1 MLKSKMDM
9 TRLRLGI
16 DVGSTTTKVVALD
29 DACRVIFDKYV
40 RHLARAR
47 ESVVEVLSEL
57 KERVGEACEVSLRI
71 TGSIGMGIAERV
83 GLPFIQ
89 EVVAASKCIQ
99 SKYPAVQS
107 MIDIGGEDAKVV
119 FFRDGEARDLRMNGQ
134 CAGGTGAFIDQMAII
149 LGCSVAELNQLA
161 LHSQQIYPIASRC
174 GVFCKTD
181 IQNLIAKNV
190 SREDIAASIFRAVA
204 VQTVMTLA
212 HGCEIGR
219 PLLFCG
225 GPLTYIPALRKAFVD
240 YMQLDTN
247 EVILPERGTLLPAEG
262 AALAHIDDEQF
273 LTIDVLIDKINA
285 AYQNAGHASADALAP
300 IFKGPDDYRAWLD
313 RMSRSKLPAVPL
325 ADEIARV
332 KPIVQNLGETEAH
345 SGKDVG
351 VIDAY
356 LGIDSGST
364 TTKIVVLNAEGHII
378 YDYYAA
384 NGGNPIHA
392 VEEGLKQLSTRLGSS
407 GTRLRIVGSASTGY
421 GEDLIRAAFQL
432 DHGIIETIA
441 HFLAAHHIDP
451 DVSFILD
458 IGGQDMKAIFVQNG
472 VINRMEINEACSSGC
487 GSFLSTFATSL
498 GYNVSDFA
506 DEARKSQAPCDLGTR
521 CTVFMNS
528 KVKQVL
534 REGASVADLSAG
546 LAYSVVRN
554 CLYKVLKLKHTRE
567 LGDHIV
573 VQGGTMRNDAVVRA
587 LELLSGAQVSRC
599 DKPELM
605 GAFGCALY
613 AMSHTQPKA
622 DDQIPHLDDILRSSA
637 YSQKNVYCHGCENQ
651 CLVSTYKFAGG
662 KTYFSGNRCE
672 RVFVNGGK
680 AKRKGLNVYEQ
691 KLHELFDRATPSSQD
706 GLASAQTPQPLQ
718 TPQPPQTPRPPL
730 RPQIGIPRGLNQFE
744 EFPFWHALFT
754 HAGFDVVLSSPS
766 NYRKYERDAGM
777 VMSDNICFPAKLM
790 HSHVRDLV
798 ERGVKRI
805 FLPFVIYEHSN
816 GGQNSFNCPIVSG
829 YSEVIKSVQGDMA
842 QLISPTISFK
852 DERLLRQQC
861 RDLLKSLGV
870 NGFGIRGHRFIDQ
883 AIDQAIYAQRQYEER
898 LVRLC
903 ENVLREARNN
913 HRLVIM
919 LVGRPY
925 HSDPL
930 IQHQVADMI
939 AGMGIDVITD
949 DYVRDKDIDI
959 HDVHHVSQ
967 WAYPTRI
974 LKAAKWC
981 AQQGNDVHL
990 VQFTSFGC
998 GPDAFLVDEIRDLMV
1013 RYHKSVTLL
1022 KLDDINNVGSMKLRI
1037 RSLVESLKLA
1047 SGVDRPH
1054 EAERFVTTPI
1064 FDETMRGRKILAPYF
1079 TQFISP
1085 LLPSIV
1091 KLVGL
1096 DLECLPLSDKI
1107 SGDMGLRYANNEVC
1121 YPATLVVG
1129 DFVKAFREGRYDPDK
1144 TAVVMSQTGGQ
1155 CRASNYISLIKK
1167 ALVDAGFPQVP
1178 VISLTFGEDMGNVQP
1193 GFNVPWR
1200 KIIVIAFFAVLY
1212 SDFIAKLY
1220 YPTAVREREPGLALR
1235 LKDKYL
1241 QLGCEAIEQRSSR
1254 RLTQLAEEAVTE
1266 FNAACLERETAK
1278 VGVVGEIF
1286 LKFHPFAQL
1295 HVVDWLMERGIEV
1308 APPVLLDFFA
1318 QSFVNRKVNLRTKV
1332 ERSSVPDF
1340 IFDAVYLL
1348 IRRQLGKF
1356 NRIGQRFRYYLPFH
1370 DIVDEAHASQEI
1382 VSLSAQFGEG
1392 WLLPA
1397 EVAEYARQGINHVIS
1412 LQPFGCIAN
1421 HIVARGVERRIKQVY
1436 PDMNLLS
1443 LDFDSGVSEVNI
1455 TNRLLLFIDSLK

>member
-1 MLKSKMDM
+1 MLERMNIS
-9 TRLRLGI
+9 RLRLGI
-16 DVGSTTTKVVALD
+16 DVGSTTTKLVALD
-29 DACRVIFDKYV
+29 GDNHIFFDKYI
-40 RHLARAR
+40 RHMAKAL
-47 ESVVEVLSEL
+47 ESVVDVLSEL
-57 KERVGEACEVSLRI
+57 KAKVGGAYEVSLRI

-83 GLPFIQ
+83 GLPFVQ

-99 SKYPAVQS
+99 VKYPEVKS

-119 FFRDGEARDLRMNGQ
+119 FFRNGEAQDLRMNGQ
-134 CAGGTGAFIDQMAII
+134 CAGGTGAFIDQMSII
-149 LGCSVAELNQLA
+149 LGCTVDELNQLA
-161 LHSQQIYPIASRC
+161 LRATQVYPIASRC

-212 HGCEIGR
+212 HGCEIER

-240 YMQLDTN
+240 YMHLD
-247 EVILPERGTLLPAEG
+247 EKDVILPERGTLLPAEG
-262 AALAHIDDEQF
+262 SALAVVRDEEYLPIDS
-273 LTIDVLIDKINA
+273 LIQKIREAYNA
-285 AYQNAGHASADALAP
+285 KGITSAGAMAP
-300 IFKGPDDYRAWLD
+300 IFKDAEDYLAWQD
-313 RMSRSKLPAVPL
+313 RMSRSKLPSEDLDHFIAQSKPL
-325 ADEIARV
+325 E
-332 KPIVQNLGETEAH
+332 QNLCEAEAE
-345 SGKDVG
+345 SGRDTTVL
-351 VIDAY
+351 DAF

-364 TTKIVVLNAEGHII
+364 TTKIVVLNAEGRII
-378 YDYYAA
+378 YDYYVP

-392 VEEGLKQLSTRLGSS
+392 VEEGLKKLDARLSSKGTKLRVLGS
-407 GTRLRIVGSASTGY
+407 GSTGY
-421 GEDLIRAAFQL
+421 GEDLIKAAFQL

-487 GSFLSTFATSL
+487 GSFLSTFANSL
-498 GYNVSDFA
+498 GYNVADFA
-506 DEARKSQAPCDLGTR
+506 REARQSLAPCDLGTR

-554 CLYKVLKLKHTRE
+554 CLYKVLKLKHTKE

-613 AMSHTQPKA
+613 AMKHVEKEADKA
-622 DDQIPHLDDILRSSA
+622 PLLEELLQKSS
-637 YSQKNVYCHGCENQ
+637 YSQKNVHCKGCENQ
-651 CLVSTYKFAGG
+651 CLVATYKFSNG

-672 RVFVNGGK
+672 KVFVNGDK
-680 AKRKGLNVYEQ
+680 AKRKGLNVYDQ
-691 KLHELFDRATPSSQD
+691 KVKELFDRAEKQMVETATPV
-706 GLASAQTPQPLQ
+706 AQV
-718 TPQPPQTPRPPL
+718 
-730 RPQIGIPRGLNQFE
+730 GIPRGLNQFE

-754 HAGFDVVLSSPS
+754 HAGIEVVLSSPS

-790 HSHVRDLV
+790 HSHIRDLV
-798 ERGVKRI
+798 ERGIKRI
-805 FLPFVIYEHSN
+805 FLPFVIYERPN
-816 GGQNSFNCPIVSG
+816 GGQNSYNCPIVSG
-829 YSEVIKSVQGDMA
+829 YSEVVKSVQGAMA
-842 QLISPTISFK
+842 EFVSPTISFK
-852 DERLLRQQC
+852 DENLLRKQC
-861 RDLLKSLGV
+861 DELLRSLGV
-870 NGFGIRGHRFIDQ
+870 KSRKLINE
-883 AIDQAIYAQRQYEER
+883 AIDQALYAQDLFEKKLIYF
-898 LVRLC
+898 C
-903 ENVLREARNN
+903 EDVLHEARNN

-930 IQHQVADMI
+930 IQHQVADLI
-939 AGMGIDVITD
+939 SGMGIDVITD
-949 DYVRDKDIDI
+949 DYVRDKEIDL

-981 AQQGNDVHL
+981 AEQGNDVHL

-998 GPDAFLVDEIRDLMV
+998 GPDAFLVDEVRDLVV
-1013 RYHKSVTLL
+1013 RHHKSLTLL

-1047 SGVDRPH
+1047 SGMGETRK
-1054 EAERFVTTPI
+1054 AEKFVTTPI
-1064 FDETMRGRKILAPYF
+1064 FDETMRSRKILAPYF

-1085 LLPSIV
+1085 LLPSVV

-1096 DLECLPLSDKI
+1096 DVECLPLSDKI
-1107 SGDMGLRYANNEVC
+1107 SSEMGLRYANNEVC

-1129 DFVKAFREGRYDPDK
+1129 DFVKAFREGRYDPEK
-1144 TAVVMSQTGGQ
+1144 TAVVMTQTGGQ

-1167 ALVDAGFPQVP
+1167 ALVDSGFPQVP
-1178 VISLTFGEDMGNVQP
+1178 VVSLTFGEDMGNVQP
-1193 GFNVPWR
+1193 GFDIPWR
-1200 KIIVIAFFAVLY
+1200 KIIVIAFYAVLY

-1220 YPTAVREREPGLALR
+1220 YPTAVREKEAGIALR
-1235 LKDKYL
+1235 LKEKYL
-1241 QLGCEAIEQRSSR
+1241 QLGCEAIEKRSPR
-1254 RLTQLAEEAVTE
+1254 ELKRLAEQAAAE
-1266 FNAACLERETAK
+1266 FDAACVDRETSK

-1295 HVVDWLMERGIEV
+1295 HVVDWLMSRGIEV
-1308 APPVLLDFFA
+1308 APPVLLDFFT
-1318 QSFVNRKVNLRTKV
+1318 QSFVNRKVNLATKV
-1332 ERSSVPDF
+1332 ERSNVPDF
-1340 IFDAVYLL
+1340 IFDAVYII
-1348 IRRQLGKF
+1348 IRRQVKKYNG
-1356 NRIGQRFRYYLPFH
+1356 IGRRFRYYLPFH
-1370 DIVDEAHASQEI
+1370 DIMEEAKVSQEI

-1397 EVAEYARQGINHVIS
+1397 EVAEYSRQGINHVIS

-1455 TNRLLLFIDSLK
+1455 TNRLLLFIDNLRDSSVNSH

>member
-1 MLKSKMDM
+1 M
-9 TRLRLGI
+9 
-16 DVGSTTTKVVALD
+16 GSTTTKVMALD
-29 DACRVIFDKYV
+29 ADNHVVFSKYV
-40 RHLARAR
+40 RHLARTF
-47 ESVVEVLSEL
+47 ESVIEALSEL
-57 KERVGEACEVSLRI
+57 KARIGETSEVSLRI

-83 GLPFIQ
+83 GLPFVQ

-99 SKYPAVQS
+99 AKYPDVRS

-119 FFRDGEARDLRMNGQ
+119 FFHHGEARDLRMNGQ

-149 LGCSVAELNQLA
+149 LGCSVDELNELA
-161 LHSQQIYPIASRC
+161 LRATQVYPIASRC

-212 HGCEIGR
+212 HGCEIER

-225 GPLTYIPALRKAFVD
+225 GPLTYIPALRKAFID
-240 YMQLDTN
+240 YMHLD
-247 EVILPERGTLLPAEG
+247 EQEIVLPEHGTLLPAEG
-262 AALAHIDDEQF
+262 AALAVVPSEEYIP
-273 LTIDVLIDKINA
+273 IAALIEKLREA
-285 AYQNAGHASADALAP
+285 CSTKGSTSAGSMTP
-300 IFKGPDDYRAWLD
+300 IFKGADDYQAWLD
-313 RMSRSKLPAVPL
+313 RMSRSKLPTNDLDRLIADAKPL
-325 ADEIARV
+325 E
-332 KPIVQNLGETEAH
+332 QNLGEVEAE
-345 SGKDVG
+345 SGKDVT
-351 VIDAY
+351 VLDAF

-364 TTKIVVLNAEGHII
+364 TTKIVVLSTEGRII
-378 YDYYAA
+378 YDYYVP
-384 NGGNPIHA
+384 NGGNPILA
-392 VEEGLKQLSTRLGSS
+392 VEEGLKRLNAQLASSNAHMRILGS
-407 GTRLRIVGSASTGY
+407 GSTGY
-421 GEDLIRAAFQL
+421 GEDLIKAAFQL

-441 HFLAAHHIDP
+441 HFLSAHHIDP
-451 DVSFILD
+451 KVSFILD

-506 DEARKSQAPCDLGTR
+506 DQARQSLAPCDLGTR

-534 REGASVADLSAG
+534 REGATVADLSAG

-554 CLYKVLKLKHTRE
+554 CLYKVLKLKHVSE
-567 LGDHIV
+567 LGSHIV

-613 AMSHTQPKA
+613 AMRHGTEDAEKA
-622 DDQIPHLDDILRSSA
+622 PFLEDLLQKSS
-637 YSQKNVYCHGCENQ
+637 YTQKNVYCKGCENQ
-651 CLVSTYKFAGG
+651 CLVSTYRFAGG

-672 RVFVNGGK
+672 KVFNNSGK
-680 AKRKGLNVYEQ
+680 ARRKGLNVYDQ
-691 KLHELFDRATPSSQD
+691 KLHELFDRANLSASIGSELSSCAPKEVTPQSPSSP
-706 GLASAQTPQPLQ
+706 LA
-718 TPQPPQTPRPPL
+718 
-730 RPQIGIPRGLNQFE
+730 IGIPRGLNQFE

-754 HAGFDVVLSSPS
+754 HAGIDVVLSQPS

-790 HSHVRDLV
+790 HSHIRDLV
-798 ERGVKRI
+798 ERGVNRI
-805 FLPFVIYEHSN
+805 FLPFVIYERPN

-829 YSEVIKSVQGDMA
+829 YSEVIKAVQGSMA
-842 QLISPTISFK
+842 EFISPTISFK
-852 DERLLRQQC
+852 DEKSLRKQC
-861 RDLLKSLGV
+861 RELLKSLGV
-870 NGFGIRGHRFIDQ
+870 KERRTINQ
-883 AIDQAIYAQRQYEER
+883 AIDQAIYAHNLYENK
-898 LVRLC
+898 LIHFC
-903 ENVLREARNN
+903 EDVLREARNN

-949 DYVRDKDIDI
+949 DYVRDKDIDL
-959 HDVHHVSQ
+959 HDIHHVSQ

-981 AQQGNDVHL
+981 AEQPDDVHL

-998 GPDAFLVDEIRDLMV
+998 GPDAFIVDEVRDLMV
-1013 RYHKSVTLL
+1013 RHHKSLTLL

-1047 SGVDRPH
+1047 SGIRPKQK
-1054 EAERFVTTPI
+1054 AEKFVTTPI

-1096 DLECLPLSDKI
+1096 DLECLPLSDKL

-1167 ALVDAGFPQVP
+1167 ALVDSGFPQVP

-1193 GFNVPWR
+1193 GFDVPWR
-1200 KIIVIAFFAVLY
+1200 KVIVIAFYAVLY

-1220 YPTAVREREPGLALR
+1220 YPAAVREREPGIAQR

-1241 QLGCEAIEQRSSR
+1241 QLGCEAIERRSSR
-1254 RLTQLAEEAVTE
+1254 RLTQLAEQAAAE
-1266 FNAACLERETAK
+1266 FDAACIDRETSK

-1318 QSFVNRKVNLRTKV
+1318 QSFVNRKVNLATRV

-1340 IFDAVYLL
+1340 IVDTVYLL
-1348 IRRQLGKF
+1348 IRRQVKKY

-1370 DIVDEAHASQEI
+1370 DIMEEARVSQEI
-1382 VSLSAQFGEG
+1382 VTLSAQFGEG

-1455 TNRLLLFIDSLK
+1455 TNRLLLFIDNLKK

>member
-1 MLKSKMDM
+1 M
-9 TRLRLGI
+9 
-16 DVGSTTTKVVALD
+16 
-29 DACRVIFDKYV
+29 
-40 RHLARAR
+40 
-47 ESVVEVLSEL
+47 
-57 KERVGEACEVSLRI
+57 
-71 TGSIGMGIAERV
+71 
-83 GLPFIQ
+83 
-89 EVVAASKCIQ
+89 
-99 SKYPAVQS
+99 
-107 MIDIGGEDAKVV
+107 
-119 FFRDGEARDLRMNGQ
+119 
-134 CAGGTGAFIDQMAII
+134 
-149 LGCSVAELNQLA
+149 
-161 LHSQQIYPIASRC
+161 SQ
-174 GVFCKTD
+174 
-181 IQNLIAKNV
+181 
-190 SREDIAASIFRAVA
+190 
-204 VQTVMTLA
+204 
-212 HGCEIGR
+212 
-219 PLLFCG
+219 
-225 GPLTYIPALRKAFVD
+225 
-240 YMQLDTN
+240 
-247 EVILPERGTLLPAEG
+247 
-262 AALAHIDDEQF
+262 
-273 LTIDVLIDKINA
+273 
-285 AYQNAGHASADALAP
+285 
-300 IFKGPDDYRAWLD
+300 
-313 RMSRSKLPAVPL
+313 SKLPTADLDRLIAQAKPL
-325 ADEIARV
+325 E
-332 KPIVQNLGETEAH
+332 QNLGEAEVE
-345 SGKDVG
+345 SGKDVA
-351 VIDAY
+351 VLDAF

-364 TTKIVVLNAEGHII
+364 TTKIVLLDTKGRII
-378 YDYYAA
+378 YDYYVP

-392 VEEGLKQLSTRLGSS
+392 VEEGLKRLNARLSSANARLRVLGS
-407 GTRLRIVGSASTGY
+407 GSTGY
-421 GEDLIRAAFQL
+421 GEDLIKAAFQL

-441 HFLAAHHIDP
+441 HFLSAHHIDK

-472 VINRMEINEACSSGC
+472 VINRIEINEACSSGC

-498 GYNVSDFA
+498 GYKVSDFA
-506 DEARKSQAPCDLGTR
+506 DQARQSQAPCDLGTR

-554 CLYKVLKLKHTRE
+554 CLYKVLKLKNTKE
-567 LGDHIV
+567 LGSHIV

-587 LELLSGAQVSRC
+587 LELLSEAQVSRC

-605 GAFGCALY
+605 GAFGCALF
-613 AMSHTQPKA
+613 AMRH
-622 DDQIPHLDDILRSSA
+622 
-637 YSQKNVYCHGCENQ
+637 VE
-651 CLVSTYKFAGG
+651 
-662 KTYFSGNRCE
+662 KTVE
-672 RVFVNGGK
+672 QAPLVFVNGGE
-680 AKRKGLNVYEQ
+680 AKRKGLNVYDQ
-691 KLHELFDRATPSSQD
+691 KLHELFDRSLSSKPSNPSEHLPTPS
-706 GLASAQTPQPLQ
+706 L
-718 TPQPPQTPRPPL
+718 
-730 RPQIGIPRGLNQFE
+730 GIPRALNQFE

-754 HAGFDVVLSSPS
+754 HAGINVVLSSPS

-790 HSHVRDLV
+790 HSHIRDLV

-805 FLPFVIYEHSN
+805 FLPFVIYERPN

-829 YSEVIKSVQGDMA
+829 YSEVVKSVQGSMA
-842 QLISPTISFK
+842 EFISPTISFK
-852 DERLLRQQC
+852 DEKLLRKQCQQ
-861 RDLLKSLGV
+861 LLKDLGV
-870 NGFGIRGHRFIDQ
+870 KGRKQIND
-883 AIDQAIYAQRQYEER
+883 AIDQAIYAQNLFEQR
-898 LVRLC
+898 LTYFC
-903 ENVLREARNN
+903 EDVLREARNN

-930 IQHQVADMI
+930 IQHQVADLI
-939 AGMGIDVITD
+939 SGMGIDVITD
-949 DYVRDKDIDI
+949 DYVRDKDIDL
-959 HDVHHVSQ
+959 HDVHHVAQ

-981 AQQGNDVHL
+981 AEQGNDVHL

-998 GPDAFLVDEIRDLMV
+998 GPDAFLVDEVRDLMV
-1013 RYHKSVTLL
+1013 RHHKSLTLL

-1037 RSLVESLKLA
+1037 RSLIESLKLA
-1047 SGVDRPH
+1047 SGLTEKRK
-1054 EAERFVTTPI
+1054 AEKFVTTPI

-1167 ALVDAGFPQVP
+1167 ALVDSGFSQVP

-1193 GFNVPWR
+1193 GFDVPWR
-1200 KIIVIAFFAVLY
+1200 KIIVIAFYAVLY
-1212 SDFIAKLY
+1212 SDFFSILF
-1220 YPTAVREREPGLALR
+1220 YPTAVREREPGIAQR

-1241 QLGCEAIEQRSSR
+1241 QLGCEAIERRSSR
-1254 RLTQLAEEAVTE
+1254 QLTHLAEQAAAE
-1266 FNAACLERETAK
+1266 FDAACIDRETAK

-1318 QSFVNRKVNLRTKV
+1318 QSFVNRKVNLATKV
-1332 ERSSVPDF
+1332 ERSNVPDF
-1340 IFDAVYLL
+1340 IVDTVYLL
-1348 IRRQLGKF
+1348 IRRQLGKY
-1356 NRIGQRFRYYLPFH
+1356 NRIGRRFRYFLPFH
-1370 DIVDEAHASQEI
+1370 DIMEEARVSQEI

-1397 EVAEYARQGINHVIS
+1397 EVAEYARQGINHVVS

-1455 TNRLLLFIDSLK
+1455 TNRLLLFIDNLNK